1 MTGSDV
7 FIPVFLALTTGDLSR
22 QYLLTENGG
31 FSPRLSPKPGVLARR
46 GRHPARYSPKPPGSR
61 HGRAHPGGEELEE
74 STNPGL
80 KGDPHLDESKMKKKN
95 PKWIKKQQCGHYHS
109 VTIGQ
114 YHFVAEYLKRRT
126 GFLFLLE

>member
-31 FSPRLSPKPGVLARR
+31 FSPRLSPKPGVLARW

-80 KGDPHLDESKMKKKN
+80 KGDPHLDESKMKKKIPN
-95 PKWIKKQQCGHYHS
+95 GLKNNNAD
-109 VTIGQ
+109 TIILSQ
-114 YHFVAEYLKRRT
+114 LDNII
-126 GFLFLLE
+126 LLLSILREGRVSYFF